1 MEKMLNEEILKQLGE
16 MFAEIKRPVKLLFFG
31 SSPENCDYCE
41 QTWQLLEEM
50 STVSDKVTLEK
61 LDVEVDGDTAKQ
73 YKIDKTPAI
82 VICAQESD
90 QLVDYGIRIY
100 GIPAGHEFGTLV
112 HSVVLVSNGESGLE
126 PEVKTYLNDLTKPV
140 NLQVFVTPT

>member
-1 MEKMLNEEILKQLGE
+1 MEKMLNESIVKQLGE
-16 MFAEIKRPVKLLFFG
+16 MFAEMKRPVKLLFFG
-31 SSPENCDYCE
+31 SSAENCDYCE

-50 STVSDKVTLEK
+50 SAVSDKVLLEK
-61 LDVEVDGDTAKQ
+61 FDVDQDGDTAKQ
-73 YKIDKTPAI
+73 YKIEKTPAI
-82 VICAQESD
+82 VICAQEGD
-90 QLVDYGIRIY
+90 KLIDYGIRIY

-126 PEVKTYLNDLTKPV
+126 TDVKTYLSDLKKPV

>member
-1 MEKMLNEEILKQLGE
+1 MEKMLNESILKQLRE
-16 MFAEIKRPVKLLFFG
+16 MFAEMKRPVKLLFFG
-31 SSPENCDYCE
+31 SSSDNCDYCE

-50 STVSDKVTLEK
+50 TAVSENVSMEK
-61 LDVEVDGDTAKQ
+61 FDVEVDGDTAKQ
-73 YKIDKTPAI
+73 YKVDKTPAI
-82 VICAQESD
+82 VICAQELD

-126 PEVKTYLNDLTKPV
+126 PEVKTYLNNLKKPV

>member
-82 VICAQESD
+82 VICAQESG

-126 PEVKTYLNDLTKPV
+126 PEVKTYLNDLKKPV
-140 NLQVFVTPT
+140 SLQVFVTPT